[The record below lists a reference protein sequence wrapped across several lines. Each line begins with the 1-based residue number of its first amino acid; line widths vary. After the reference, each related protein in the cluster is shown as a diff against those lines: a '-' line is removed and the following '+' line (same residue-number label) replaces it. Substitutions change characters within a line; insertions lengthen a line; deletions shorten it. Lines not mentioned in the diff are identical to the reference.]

1 MLFLL
6 GLACEKRGELE
17 EAIDAYGEALEVD
30 EADWRAHFHLGRL
43 CLNVGLVSAAASH
56 LQATL
61 DGNPEFEPAQLAM
74 KKLEGID
81 IEALQAT
88 FDESL
93 DEMNYGDGPGLPE
106 PEESVD
112 FDMSSLGPLFDEPVQ

>member
-1 MLFLL
+1 ML
-6 GLACEKRGELE
+6 GLAREKRGELE

-30 EADWRAHFHLGRL
+30 EADWRAHFPLGRL

-93 DEMNYGDGPGLPE
+93 DEMIYGDGPGLPE

-112 FDMSSLGPLFDEPVQ
+112 FDMSSLGPLFDEPAQ